1 MKKII
6 KIVSFSEKKAE
17 KNRSS
22 SLVRKNRKEKHGFS
36 LIEMIIS
43 IFIFSILMMM
53 IAGTF
58 AGFYRN
64 YSKQKK
70 AQKDIE
76 NAQYILNFMA
86 KRLRTSTIVS
96 PSSELNFPLGNASG
110 NMLDTYDYSQGQC
123 IRYRLNNGVVQYSL
137 STPADPTNP
146 SASCAFGGTPMNLSS
161 DNINNA
167 HVYVNPSSS
176 TNKGRVTIVL
186 YVQQDITGPG
196 QDTSEIPIQSSV
208 SLRQ

>member
-1 MKKII
+1 MLKFI
-6 KIVSFSEKKAE
+6 SFSEKKPEE
-17 KNRSS
+17 KRPSFLLQQN
-22 SLVRKNRKEKHGFS
+22 KTTKKGFS

-43 IFIFSILMMM
+43 IFVFSILMMM

-86 KRLRTSTIVS
+86 KRLRTSVIVS
-96 PSSELNFPLGNASG
+96 SPSGAGNSQGVPLTKDNT
-110 NMLDTYDYSQGQC
+110 LDTYDYSQGQC
-123 IRYRLNNGVVQYSL
+123 IRYSLDEKIMKYSL
-137 STPADPTNP
+137 SFAAKPDDCSFSNTYQ
-146 SASCAFGGTPMNLSS
+146 SLSS
-161 DNINNA
+161 NNINRA
-167 HVYVNPSSS
+167 HVYVVSSGGGD
-176 TNKGRVTIVL
+176 KGKVTIVL
-186 YVQQDITGPG
+186 YVQQDTASPG

>member
-1 MKKII
+1 MKKIL
-6 KIVSFSEKKAE
+6 KLVGLSEKKAE

-70 AQKDIE
+70 AQKDVE

-86 KRLRTSTIVS
+86 KRLRTSIILQPANEATLNLN
-96 PSSELNFPLGNASG
+96 SSTLN
-110 NMLDTYDYSQGQC
+110 TYDYSQGQC
-123 IRYRLNNGVVQYSL
+123 VRYSL
-137 STPADPTNP
+137 GNDKIIKYAISSSSTGDPLDCDFN
-146 SASCAFGGTPMNLSS
+146 GGTYMNLSS
-161 DNINNA
+161 NNINNA
-167 HVYVNPSSS
+167 SVYVEPSAGN
-176 TNKGRVTIVL
+176 NKGKVTIVL
-186 YVQQDITGPG
+186 YVQQDITSPG

>member
-22 SLVRKNRKEKHGFS
+22 FLVRKNKKEKHGFS

-86 KRLRTSTIVS
+86 KRLRTSTIISS
-96 PSSELNFPLGNASG
+96 PTGAGNPQGAPLGS
-110 NMLDTYDYSQGQC
+110 LDTYDYSQGQC
-123 IRYRLNNGVVQYSL
+123 VRYHLNGGIMQYSL
-137 STPADPTNP
+137 STPADPASP
-146 SASCAFGGTPMNLSS
+146 STSCAFGGTPMNLSS
-161 DNINNA
+161 NNINSA
-167 HVYVNPSSS
+167 RVYVEPSAGN
-176 TNKGRVTIVL
+176 NKGKVTIVL
-186 YVQQDITGPG
+186 YVQQDITSPG